1 MITIIFLV
9 LLFLLY
15 VYISMNF
22 MKKNQGK
29 EGLMNQYSPINVNT
43 DLSSNIYD
51 NVLTNRTS
59 SLFDQKYIEMN
70 KEDVL
75 LDMKYFNNA
84 SNIIFAYKAKNFGL

>member
-15 VYISMNF
+15 VYISMNY
-22 MKKNQGK
+22 MKKNEVK

-59 SLFDQKYIEMN
+59 PLFDQKYLEMK